1 MANYAL
7 PISDDLGELLQSQGA
22 PILVLDSS
30 FLPITTYSVVKLRE
44 IFGAVE
50 SYLEERIRLDASAK
64 AIHNH
69 IVSVIL
75 ESRGASDL
83 RHLVEAYN
91 RVNCE
96 EA

>member
-22 PILVLDSS
+22 PVIHLESS
-30 FLPITTYSVVKLRE
+30 FPLATYSVVRLRE
-44 IFGAVE
+44 IFGADE
-50 SYLEERIRLDASAK
+50 NQLEECIRIDASAK
-64 AIHNH
+64 AIRNH
-69 IVSVIL
+69 IASVIL

-91 RVNCE
+91 LVNCE